1 MTNQTLE
8 DARLD
13 GRVAVDALVG
23 EVANWEGVELAT
35 EPRFGGPMFQLGRR
49 QLGHLH
55 DAGERGAFADIP
67 LPRALRDELIEAGR
81 ARPHSAMPDSGWLTV
96 PVRTAAD
103 LAGAIDVFRL
113 AYERARGKGAR
124 QLKRSSGDR

>member
-1 MTNQTLE
+1 MTKGTLE
-8 DARLD
+8 EARLD
-13 GRVAVDALVG
+13 GAVAVDALVG

-35 EPRFGGPMFQLGRR
+35 EPRFGGPMFQVGRR

-67 LPRALRDELIEAGR
+67 LPRAVRDELIEAGR

-103 LAGAIDVFRL
+103 LAGAVDVFRL
-113 AYERARGKGAR
+113 AYERARSAR
-124 QLKRSSGDR
+124 APRASRT

>member
-1 MTNQTLE
+1 MTVRELE
-8 DARLD
+8 NARLS
-13 GRVAVDALVG
+13 GSVAVDALVG

-55 DAGERGAFADIP
+55 DAGARGAFADIP
-67 LPRALRDELIEAGR
+67 LPRALRDELIKAGR

-103 LAGAIDVFRL
+103 LAGAVEVFRL
-113 AYERARGKGAR
+113 AYERALAVAERR
-124 QLKRSSGDR
+124 Q